1 MSVHHDLRNRFVVQK
16 RFDRSVAEYVVD
28 DAGDQELPFLRR
40 DPFLRASQ
48 LGLDDVEHPPSK
60 LVRRTLERLQLRTDR
75 GDARAMKLGAQL
87 DEPIDMGVL
96 FGSPEARTKHES
108 VANVVTVDPLLERH
122 A

>member
-1 MSVHHDLRNRFVVQK
+1 MISVIDSSRQK
-16 RFDRSVAEYVVD
+16 RLDRSVAEYVVD
-28 DAGDQELPFLRR
+28 DAGDQELPFLLR

-60 LVRRTLERLQLRTDR
+60 LVRRALERLQLRPDR
-75 GDARAMKLGAQL
+75 CDARAVKLGAQL

-96 FGSPEARTKHES
+96 LGSPEARTEHES
-108 VANVVTVDPLLERH
+108 VADVVAVEPLLERH